1 MVVESHNTPE
11 DSSVVP
17 QTAPKKK
24 PVRGSHRVMTAS
36 GRVPNRLVFGKR
48 IAKNFDPGTSQT
60 HFSPMIAPVVRALR
74 KFHPEE
80 DRFFNVPLR
89 WPIGT
94 TAGRNV
100 KVATRILL
108 TRLL

>member
-36 GRVPNRLVFGKR
+36 GRVPNRLVFGRR
-48 IAKNFDPGTSQT
+48 IAKNLDPGTSQT

-74 KFHPEE
+74 KYHPEE
-80 DRFFNVPLR
+80 DIQVLQRAFE
-89 WPIGT
+89 
-94 TAGRNV
+94 
-100 KVATRILL
+100 VANRHH
-108 TRLL
+108 RGQKRKSGDP